1 MAELCHNIALT
12 YFKLNDHEQA
22 LIEVQQCLNHINELE
37 EADSSDNQHKQLK
50 VAACN
55 LQAAIYFKNGSFSEA
70 MNALAPLE

>member
-22 LIEVQQCLNHINELE
+22 LSEVQQCLNHISEQGAESSENE
-37 EADSSDNQHKQLK
+37 DKQLK

-55 LQAAIYFKNGSFSEA
+55 LQAAIYFKNGKVSEA
-70 MNALAPLE
+70 LDALAPLE